1 MKNAGKRLNSL
12 LNIIIASSLAFMAV
26 LVFGNVV
33 LRYAFNSGIV
43 WSEEMSR
50 FLFIWMCFLG
60 SIGAMRDNQHLGVD
74 MFIKK
79 LSSGKKK
86 VIFTFTNL
94 LVLYILWLILD
105 GSWKVAVSNLH
116 TPAPVT
122 GLPMFYIYITG
133 VMVSICMGW
142 VVIRNLYRAWFVENS
157 IEELTRSMESEEELE
172 LVLYEEKKI
181 AQGGGM

>member
-1 MKNAGKRLNSL
+1 MKNAGKRLNRL
-12 LNIIIASSLAFMAV
+12 LNGIIAFSLALMAV

-60 SIGAMRDNQHLGVD
+60 AIGALRDNQHLGVD
-74 MFIKK
+74 MFVKK

-86 VIFTFTNL
+86 FIFTFNNL
-94 LVLYILWLILD
+94 LVLYVLWLILE
-105 GSWKVAVSNLH
+105 GSWKVSVMNLH

-122 GLPMFYIYITG
+122 GLPMFYIYIIG
-133 VMVSICMGW
+133 VVMSICMIW
-142 VVIRNLYRAWFVENS
+142 IVIRNLYRAWFVENS
-157 IEELTRSMESEEELE
+157 IEELTRSLESEEEIE
-172 LVLYEEKKI
+172 LTLYEERKI
-181 AQGGGM
+181 AQGGRM